1 MIPIPDRVTA
11 LSAMTTGPLCC
22 KAYQLK
28 HMPMFSEH
36 AYQNIWGPSCLSS
49 NLGIRPDRSC
59 TDSQF
64 SLALFASWPGT
75 YTKPCSCVCYL
86 TKAFDCVDRTM
97 AWHILL
103 SRGCAQVGGAH
114 QGLAHRQLSHHQS
127 RAGLIFSPNRLA
139 SSKAVI
145 WHRVCSS

>member
-1 MIPIPDRVTA
+1 MLQSIPA
-11 LSAMTTGPLCC
+11 
-22 KAYQLK
+22 KAYANVFRARLSEYLGSQLLEQQPGYQARQELHRLTVQSRLVCK
-28 HMPMFSEH
+28 LAWNIHKTMFL
-36 AYQNIWGPSCLSS
+36 CML
-49 NLGIRPDRSC
+49 D
-59 TDSQF
+59 
-64 SLALFASWPGT
+64 
-75 YTKPCSCVCYL
+75 L

-127 RAGLIFSPNRLA
+127 RAGLIFSLA